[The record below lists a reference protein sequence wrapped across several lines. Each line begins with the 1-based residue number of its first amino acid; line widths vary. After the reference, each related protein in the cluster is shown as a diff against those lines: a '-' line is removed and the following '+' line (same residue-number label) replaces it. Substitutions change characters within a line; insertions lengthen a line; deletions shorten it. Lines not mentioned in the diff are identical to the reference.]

1 MLILIYV
8 VLLLLPG
15 NHQEVWFKHFLPG
28 SGKNQ
33 KISSAGMEEKNLI
46 SCSYKLQEI
55 NCKSITEPV
64 FTWSRLT
71 IEALEQGVKY
81 VQS

>member
-15 NHQEVWFKHFLPG
+15 NHQEVWFKHFLLG
-28 SGKNQ
+28 SRKNQ

-46 SCSYKLQEI
+46 SCSYKLQDD
-55 NCKSITEPV
+55 
-64 FTWSRLT
+64 
-71 IEALEQGVKY
+71 
-81 VQS
+81 